1 MILIGANIK
10 KAVCDT
16 FNRPK
21 FIPCFAHTINLIANN
36 AIENCP
42 NFLSKLIEKTRNIV
56 KFVKNSVNVSDQ
68 LRKRQRNDGL

>member
-10 KAVCDT
+10 KAACDT
-16 FNRPK
+16 FTRPK
-21 FIPCFAHTINLIANN
+21 FIPCFAHTINLITNN

-42 NFLSKLIEKTRNIV
+42 NLGKLIEKIRNIV

-68 LRKRQRNDGL
+68 LRKRQQNDGL